1 MTTSFQHKK
10 SLRFTITLGVGVFSG
25 TDNQV
30 VIEGA
35 RAVVN
40 IQKGGGQMMTFATCR
55 IFGLAQDLMA
65 KLTTLAFLAM
75 SYTKNI
81 LQIEVIDGDAKT
93 LVYLGQIIN
102 AWGDYATAPD
112 VSLYIETQSGFFDQL
127 TVAPPISY
135 SGTVNV
141 ADIIQNIATGMGLGT
156 IENNGVTSKINNAQY
171 GGTYIDQLRGITED
185 KDIDFY
191 LDGGVLAICPKGI
204 ARTQG
209 VRTVPKI
216 NDKSGLIG
224 YPTFDKVGITFKNLF
239 NPDIR
244 FGGQIIMESDIPQAN
259 GVWQVSSVNYDLE
272 SEKPNG
278 QWFASVRCTGT
289 GLVPR

>member
-1 MTTSFQHKK
+1 MTTSFQNKK
-10 SLRFTITLGVGVFSG
+10 SLRFTITLAVGVFSG

-102 AWGDYATAPD
+102 AWGDYSNAPD
-112 VSLYIETQSGFFDQL
+112 VCLYIETQTGFFDQL
-127 TVAPPISY
+127 EVAPPISY
-135 SGTVNV
+135 SGTVNT
-141 ADIIQNIATGMGLGT
+141 ADIIQQVATGMGLGK
-156 IENNGVTSKINNAQY
+156 IENNGVDSKVNKPTY
-171 GGTYIDQLRGITED
+171 SGTYIDQLRAITQD
-185 KDIDFY
+185 KEIDFY
-191 LDGGVLAICPKGI
+191 FDSGVLAITPKGI

-209 VRTVPKI
+209 VRTIPKI
-216 NDKSGLIG
+216 SDKSGLIG

-244 FGGQIIMESDIPQAN
+244 FGGQILMESDIPQAN